1 MDYQETDYGYDDYG
15 PQDPNGNS
23 IKGLKIAIAILIVF
37 LIALGFLYF
46 RQVQNLRG
54 ESEVLMEEKDT
65 LTNRLSRLMGDYSG
79 LQFDNDTLN
88 QNLITE
94 RGKADSLMQKLTAE
108 RKLSLAKLK
117 QYEREVGTLRAT
129 MQGFVRQIDSLN
141 TLNKKLTGE
150 NVQQKRTISALQ
162 KRVEAAEETTSELD
176 NKLKRGQVIRA
187 RNIQLIARNKRDK
200 EIVKARQADRLEC
213 RFTLSSN
220 ELATPGE
227 RSVYVTII
235 DPDGIAIQGARSST
249 VDIEGETTPFT
260 VSRSAVDYQGEDLP
274 VTVAYPEGDEK
285 VEFQSGLYTVIVY
298 MDGMAL
304 GSEQVN
310 LK

>member
-150 NVQQKRTISALQ
+150 NVQQKKTINALQ

-187 RNIQLIARNKRDK
+187 RNIQLIARNRRDK

-213 RFTLSSN
+213 RFTLSAN

-260 VSRSAVDYQGEDLP
+260 ASRSVEYQGEDLP
-274 VTVAYPEGDEK
+274 VSVFYPEGDEK
-285 VEFQSGLYTVIVY
+285 VEFQSGLYTVMVY